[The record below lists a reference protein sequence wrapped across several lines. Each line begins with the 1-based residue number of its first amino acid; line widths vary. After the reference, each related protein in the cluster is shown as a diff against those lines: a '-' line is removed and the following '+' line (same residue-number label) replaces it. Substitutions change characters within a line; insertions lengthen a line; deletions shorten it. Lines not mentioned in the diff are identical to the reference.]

1 MTNPSSFPPPNAPRT
16 HRGVN
21 FWQRLVRGQL
31 NDQEF
36 GAVLLAP
43 AVVLLI
49 GIFLYP
55 MLNVLLLTFRV
66 QDPSSPGSVEIG
78 LGNFSR
84 LLTDAQF
91 GAAFWRTLWFGV
103 LTVVGSFI
111 VGLPLALLANIKTKW
126 RWAVRIALLLPWAMP
141 QVITGTMFAWMFNTE
156 YGLFNDLLLRSG
168 LIENKIRWL
177 LLPDTQVV
185 AFVLTTIWKTSSFVA
200 LILLGGLQSV
210 PVELEEAARVDGA
223 SSWQVFWRITM
234 PLLRPAIAVALI
246 FRTLSALQVFDIPY
260 AFKQAGALN
269 LETLGM
275 YIQKNTVEFT
285 DSGYGATVSLGL
297 FALALI
303 VTAIYVRWIR
313 PEDA

>member
-1 MTNPSSFPPPNAPRT
+1 VTEQTSNAPRNS
-16 HRGVN
+16 RGVT
-21 FWQRLVRGQL
+21 FWQRLKLGQL
-31 NDQEF
+31 NDLEF
-36 GAVLLAP
+36 GVLLLAP
-43 AVVLLI
+43 AFMLLV

-66 QDPSSPGSVEIG
+66 QDPADPASVGTG

-84 LLTDAQF
+84 LLADSSF
-91 GAAFWRTLWFGV
+91 GAAFWRTVWFGV
-103 LTVVGSFI
+103 LTVVGSFL
-111 VGLPLALLANIKTKW
+111 VGLPLALLANVKTNW
-126 RWAVRIALLLPWAMP
+126 RWVVRIALLLPWAMP

-156 YGLFNDLLLRSG
+156 YGLFNDLLMRVG
-168 LIENKIRWL
+168 FEKVRWL
-177 LLPDTQVV
+177 LLPDSQVI
-185 AFVLTTIWKTSSFVA
+185 AFVITTIWKTSSFVA
-200 LILLGGLQSV
+200 LILLGGLQSI
-210 PVELEEAARVDGA
+210 PTELEEAARVDGA
-223 SSWQVFWRITM
+223 SGWDVFWRITL

-285 DSGYGATVSLGL
+285 DVGYGATVSLGL
-297 FALALI
+297 FVLALVI
-303 VTAIYVRWIR
+303 TAIYVRWVR